1 MNFWDIITC
10 IYGEEKSETTK
21 IKTIKSV
28 DDCPSMVKS
37 DNLLYDPSINYCGS
51 CCHILE
57 QDSLDN
63 LKKYKLGGKLYYF
76 CSDECHSHW
85 LESPDATFIGHR
97 LSFKE
102 KVNNE

>member
-10 IYGEEKSETTK
+10 IYGEEKKTTL

-28 DDCPSMVKS
+28 EDCSGMAKS
-37 DNLLYDPSINYCGS
+37 EKLLYDPNINYCGS

-85 LESPDATFIGHR
+85 LESPDATFVGYR
-97 LSFKE
+97 LSFTEKE
-102 KVNNE
+102 NND